1 MVEALRYK
9 LSCFVVTV
17 DGPTEVVLDNKSI
30 EDNLSITTSVL
41 NNKHYDICYHRVRD
55 NQAAGVLLI
64 GWIPRYFNLEYF
76 LQRQLCLGTQIIIW
90 LSQYYR
96 TQHGQLVVLRR
107 RRFICTWAHLSTSHT
122 TRVVAESGC

>member
-55 NQAAGVLLI
+55 NQAAGVI
-64 GWIPRYFNLEYF
+64 CVWWIPGEFNLEYF
-76 LQRQLCLGTQIIIW
+76 FTKTTMPGNKR
-90 LSQYYR
+90 
-96 TQHGQLVVLRR
+96 HNLVD
-107 RRFICTWAHLSTSHT
+107 
-122 TRVVAESGC
+122 